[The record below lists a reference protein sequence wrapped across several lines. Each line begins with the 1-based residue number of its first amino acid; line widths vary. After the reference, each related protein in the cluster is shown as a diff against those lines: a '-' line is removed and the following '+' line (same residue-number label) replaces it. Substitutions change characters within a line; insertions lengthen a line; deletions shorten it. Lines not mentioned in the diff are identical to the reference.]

1 VCLIFFTYAG
11 VSGCVFMSM
20 EVLYVRRVLEGQ
32 EISIHKYGIFLMH
45 KKSVYIHH
53 KKEWLPFHFLRNY
66 NLCLQL

>member
-1 VCLIFFTYAG
+1 
-11 VSGCVFMSM
+11 MSM